1 MEQAEES
8 AGHAHLLV
16 VRSHSEAE
24 TRGLA
29 GRLARWLRGGELI
42 GLRGDLGSGKTVF
55 VRGLA
60 EGLDISPSKVRSP
73 SFTLIN
79 EYTGGR
85 LPLYHVDLY
94 RLQPSAADRMALREY
109 LDGAGVCVI
118 EWIEHLCEDL
128 LGLDVHFTF
137 VEENE
142 RAIVASARGTRYD
155 SLLRQWQE
163 G

>member
-1 MEQAEES
+1 MEQEEES
-8 AGHAHLLV
+8 AGRADLLV
-16 VRSHSEAE
+16 VRSRSETE
-24 TRGLA
+24 TRELA
-29 GRLARWLRGGELI
+29 GRLARLLRGGELI

-60 EGLDISPSKVRSP
+60 EGLKISSRKVRSP

-94 RLQPSAADRMALREY
+94 RMTPSAADRVALREY
-109 LDGAGVCVI
+109 LDGSGVCVI
-118 EWIEHLCEDL
+118 EWIDR
-128 LGLDVHFTF
+128 LGEELPCLDVQFTF

-142 RAIVASARGTRYD
+142 RAIVASARGTRYHM
-155 SLLRQWQE
+155 LLRQWQE